1 MNDDKQHPESAH
13 REKVE
18 NFRLRMDEDG
28 EELPD
33 WEIGGGNSAGRPD
46 FDSVINSYSDGNS
59 KADGG
64 GQTSAQQRAEELH
77 RLRSREKGGK
87 NRRFFRFVWF
97 VMVLFVSLLLARYL
111 VMGVNDMLAVGRG
124 SLDVTVDIPQ
134 KATPGQVAQVLYKDG
149 VIRDKEFFL
158 MYAKLT
164 KAPKQFGGG
173 SFQVRTDMDYEAL
186 ITSIQSNA
194 NRVDTLKLTFREGM
208 NALEVAQLL
217 QQNGV
222 CSEKDAEAV
231 FNGGALNE
239 SFDMLQQITNAS
251 NRYYQLEGYLFPDT
265 YEFFKNE
272 DSKQAITKLVSN
284 CNRKL
289 TKQIRE
295 KASDDGMTVDQMLTL
310 ASMIQAEAAD
320 KDDMYKVSSVFHNRL
335 KSKKPELLHLD
346 SDPTTYYPYRKK
358 SLVPENIRE
367 TYQSRYDTYTLEGL
381 PPGPICNPGMDA
393 IDAALNPASTSY
405 YYFCH
410 DAEGKAYYAK
420 TASGHKQNL
429 KKAGLR

>member
-1 MNDDKQHPESAH
+1 MNDDEQWAERAH
-13 REKVE
+13 RERIE
-18 NFRLRMDEDG
+18 NFRLQMDEDR
-28 EELPD
+28 EELPGQ
-33 WEIGGGNSAGRPD
+33 EIYSKGSDGQT
-46 FDSVINSYSDGNS
+46 DSDSIISSYSEIRANGE
-59 KADGG
+59 
-64 GQTSAQQRAEELH
+64 QTAAQKRIMELH
-77 RLRSREKGGK
+77 RLRNHEKGGK
-87 NRRFFRFVWF
+87 NRRFFRFIWF

-111 VMGVNDMLAVGRG
+111 VAGVNDMLAVGRE

-134 KATPGQVAQVLYKDG
+134 KATPGQVAQVLYQDG
-149 VIRDKEFFL
+149 VIRDENFFNL
-158 MYAKLT
+158 YAKLT
-164 KAPKQFGGG
+164 KAPEQFGGG

-186 ITSIQSNA
+186 INSIQSNA
-194 NRVDTLKLTFREGM
+194 NRVDTVKLTFPEGT
-208 NALEVAQLL
+208 NALEAAALL

-222 CSEKDAEAV
+222 CSAKDAEAA
-231 FNGGALNE
+231 FNSGSLNE

-251 NRYYQLEGYLFPDT
+251 ERYYQLEGYLFPDT

-272 DSKQAITKLVSN
+272 NAEQAVLKLVSN

-295 KASDDGMTVDQMLTL
+295 KAESDGMTVDQMLTL

-335 KSKKPELLHLD
+335 KSQKPELLHLD
-346 SDPTTYYPYRKK
+346 SDPTVFYPYHKK
-358 SLVPENIRE
+358 SLVPESIRE
-367 TYQSRYDTYTLEGL
+367 TYQSRYDTYTVEGL

-393 IDAALNPASTSY
+393 IDAALNPATTSY

-410 DAEGKAYYAK
+410 DANGKAYYAR
-420 TASGHKQNL
+420 TASEHQANL

>member
-1 MNDDKQHPESAH
+1 MNDDEHLAERMHK
-13 REKVE
+13 EKVE
-18 NFRLRMDEDG
+18 NFRLRMNEG
-28 EELPD
+28 GEEELPEE
-33 WEIGGGNSAGRPD
+33 EIYSGGSARQPD
-46 FDSVINSYSDGNS
+46 SDSVINSYSDVREGENE
-59 KADGG
+59 
-64 GQTSAQQRAEELH
+64 QPSAQQRAAELH
-77 RLRSREKGGK
+77 RLRNREKGGK
-87 NRRFFRFVWF
+87 NRHFFRLVWF
-97 VMVLFVSLLLARYL
+97 IMVLFVSLLLARYL
-111 VMGVNDMLAVGRG
+111 VAGVNDMLAIGRE

-134 KATPGQVAQVLYKDG
+134 KATPHQVAQALYQDG
-149 VIRDKEFFL
+149 VIRDEDFFL
-158 MYAKLT
+158 LYAALT
-164 KAPKQFGGG
+164 KAPEQFSGG

-194 NRVDTLKLTFREGM
+194 NRVDTIKLTFREGM
-208 NALEVAQLL
+208 NALEVAELL
-217 QQNGV
+217 RQNGV

-231 FNGGALNE
+231 FNSDSLNE
-239 SFDMLQQITNAS
+239 NFDMLQQITNAS
-251 NRYYQLEGYLFPDT
+251 DRYYQLEGYLFPDT

-272 DSKQAITKLVSN
+272 NPEQAITKLVSN

-295 KASDDGMTVDQMLTL
+295 KASDEGMTLDQMLTL

-335 KSKKPELLHLD
+335 KSQKSELMHLD

-358 SLVPENIRE
+358 SLVPENIRG
-367 TYQSRYDTYTLEGL
+367 TYQSKYDTYTIEGL

-393 IDAALNPASTSY
+393 IDAALNPSSTGY

-410 DAEGKAYYAK
+410 DADGKAYYAK
-420 TASGHKQNL
+420 TASQHQANL